1 MANKTVEVLA
11 AEGLTLTLHLY
22 PWGSDTRANGSGD
35 TLTEATNRKGLYSA
49 TVTEAITGWH
59 TAHVFN
65 GSNALI
71 QPPQYLYI
79 YSDSENTFRC
89 MSPSAADVGLM
100 NGKRTDG
107 VPSQNDRPALYLS
120 HFNIRNDNN
129 SGIDIL
135 TPNGNAISCVSDTE
149 AVWFESSTSA
159 ALELQGHL
167 YSLYIASTD
176 SVNGSPIIVTGGNPA
191 YAPISDASRTPFVMN
206 AIRYSKAQAGA
217 ASTITLDA
225 SASATD
231 NLYANEFITIYKG
244 TGAGQTRRIVSYV
257 GSTQVATVD
266 EAWATNPAN
275 DSIFAIHA
283 NTAVDFPSGQ
293 EVAEAVDVE
302 LSNNHGDGTW
312 EFGSVATLLAA
323 GTNVT
328 VTSTVHGNTIE
339 IIRGS
344 SYNTTTGRTIAIT
357 IAGDNWPTDLTSWT
371 ITMDCMQTHD
381 ANHNPVSGS
390 PDSATGVSGTV
401 TQATGDSRAV
411 RIDLTTTITSGLTP
425 GWYKYYIEATNGS
438 NRTTLRTGS
447 MHVVDDDPNS

>member
-11 AEGLTLTLHLY
+11 AEGQTLTLHLY

-65 GSNALI
+65 GSNALV
-71 QPPQYLYI
+71 QAPQYLYI

-107 VPSQNDRPALYLS
+107 VPSQDDRPALYLS
-120 HFNIRNDNN
+120 HFNIRNSNN

-149 AVWFESSTSA
+149 AVWFESSASS
-159 ALELQGHL
+159 ALELLGYSYAL
-167 YSLYIASTD
+167 YVQSTD
-176 SVNGSPIIVTGGNPA
+176 STNGTPIIVTGGNVA
-191 YAPISDASRTPFVMN
+191 KAPITDASGNPFVVN
-206 AIRYSKAQAGA
+206 AVRYNKAQAGA

-231 NLYANEFITIYKG
+231 DLYANQFITIYEG

-257 GSTQVATVD
+257 GSTKVATVD
-266 EAWATNPAN
+266 AAWATNPAN
-275 DSIFAIHA
+275 DSIFALHS
-283 NTAVDFPSGQ
+283 NTSIDFPTGQ

-312 EFGSVATLLAA
+312 ESGGATSQNQERIL
-323 GTNVT
+323 
-328 VTSTVHGNTIE
+328 TI
-339 IIRGS
+339 IQSQKR
-344 SYNTTTGRTIAIT
+344 R
-357 IAGDNWPTDLTSWT
+357 
-371 ITMDCMQTHD
+371 
-381 ANHNPVSGS
+381 
-390 PDSATGVSGTV
+390 
-401 TQATGDSRAV
+401 
-411 RIDLTTTITSGLTP
+411 
-425 GWYKYYIEATNGS
+425 
-438 NRTTLRTGS
+438 
-447 MHVVDDDPNS
+447 